1 MDRASIYRETLRHF
15 LQPIAPLMEDPAV
28 TEIMVI
34 GPERIYCERRG
45 TIQLTDLAFGD
56 EPALR
61 SAVQHVAEFVGR
73 PLGPASPTLDARLPD
88 GSRVHVILPPAS
100 RLGICLTIRRFL
112 KASFD
117 LATLVRIGVIT
128 REAALLLVRA
138 VRSRKNILVSGGTA
152 TGKTSFLNALSAAIP
167 AAERILVIEDSS
179 ELQLAQPHTVYLE
192 SQPANE
198 DGEGELTIHDLFV
211 NALRMRP
218 DRIIVGEVRRGE
230 ALELVQS
237 MISGHPGS
245 LATIHA
251 SDPLSALLRLEL
263 LSRLTP
269 VPLPPD
275 VARAQIAMA
284 IHLVV
289 QLVRA
294 GDGTRRVDSI
304 AETAGVDA
312 AGQYLVRE
320 LFRFRT
326 SGPAPDNHTS
336 GRLESTGAV
345 PSFAAEIDAP
355 ALRRTPSAGDSHAGR
370 ANGTDGPDSSTA
382 LQFEQG
388 RGVSQGG

>member
-1 MDRASIYRETLRHF
+1 
-15 LQPIAPLMEDPAV
+15 
-28 TEIMVI
+28 
-34 GPERIYCERRG
+34 
-45 TIQLTDLAFGD
+45 
-56 EPALR
+56 
-61 SAVQHVAEFVGR
+61 VAEFVGR

-112 KASFD
+112 KSSFD
-117 LATLVRIGVIT
+117 LATLVRTGAIT
-128 REAALLLVRA
+128 RGAALLLVRA
-138 VRSRKNILVSGGTA
+138 VRSRRSILISGGTG

-192 SQPANE
+192 SQPAND
-198 DGEGELTIHDLFV
+198 DGEGELTIHDLYV

-275 VARAQIAMA
+275 VARAQIALA
-284 IHLVV
+284 IQLVV

-294 GDGTRRVDSI
+294 SDGTRRVDSI

-312 AGQYLVRE
+312 AGHYLVRE

-326 SGPAPDNHTS
+326 SGQAPDDHPG
-336 GRLESTGAV
+336 GRLESTDAV
-345 PSFAAEIDAP
+345 PSFAARIDAP
-355 ALRRTPSAGDSHAGR
+355 ALRRPPGAGDSHAGM
-370 ANGTDGPDSSTA
+370 ADGTDCPDSSTA
-382 LQFEQG
+382 LQFERG
-388 RGVSQGG
+388 RAVYQGG

>member
-1 MDRASIYRETLRHF
+1 
-15 LQPIAPLMEDPAV
+15 
-28 TEIMVI
+28 
-34 GPERIYCERRG
+34 
-45 TIQLTDLAFGD
+45 
-56 EPALR
+56 
-61 SAVQHVAEFVGR
+61 
-73 PLGPASPTLDARLPD
+73 
-88 GSRVHVILPPAS
+88 
-100 RLGICLTIRRFL
+100 
-112 KASFD
+112 
-117 LATLVRIGVIT
+117 
-128 REAALLLVRA
+128 
-138 VRSRKNILVSGGTA
+138 
-152 TGKTSFLNALSAAIP
+152 
-167 AAERILVIEDSS
+167 VIEDSS

-263 LSRLTP
+263 LSRLSP

-275 VARAQIAMA
+275 VARAQIALA

-289 QLVRA
+289 QLVRTD
-294 GDGTRRVDSI
+294 DGTRRVDSV

-320 LFRFRT
+320 LFRFRI
-326 SGPAPDNHTS
+326 SGQNPNDAPS
-336 GRLESTGAV
+336 GRLESTGVV

-355 ALRRTPSAGDSHAGR
+355 ALRRTLSAGDSHAGMT
-370 ANGTDGPDSSTA
+370 NGTDCPDSSTT
-382 LQFEQG
+382 LQFERG
-388 RGVSQGG
+388 RSVYQGG

>member
-1 MDRASIYRETLRHF
+1 MDRASIYRETIRHF
-15 LQPIAPLMEDPAV
+15 LGPIAPLLEDPAV

-34 GPERIYCERRG
+34 GPDRIYCERRG
-45 TIQLTDLAFGD
+45 TIQLTELAFGD

-61 SAVQHVAEFVGR
+61 AAVQHVAEFVGR

-100 RLGICLTIRRFL
+100 RQGICLTIRRFL
-112 KASFD
+112 KASFS
-117 LATLVRIGVIT
+117 LKSLVNVGAIS
-128 REAALLLVRA
+128 REAAVLLVQA
-138 VRSRKNILVSGGTA
+138 VRLRKNILISGGTG

-192 SQPANE
+192 AQPANE
-198 DGEGELTIHDLFV
+198 DGEGELTIHNLFV
-211 NALRMRP
+211 TALRMRP

-263 LSRLTP
+263 LSRMTP

-275 VARAQIAMA
+275 VARGQIALA

-289 QLVRA
+289 QLARTS
-294 GDGTRRVDSI
+294 DGARRVVAI
-304 AETAGVDA
+304 AETDGLDA
-312 AGQYLVRE
+312 AGQYVVHE
-320 LFRFRT
+320 LFHFHASGQAATGRLEPTAAIPSFST
-326 SGPAPDNHTS
+326 EIDATGQGPAPS
-336 GRLESTGAV
+336 PGEIPAV
-345 PSFAAEIDAP
+345 RSNGLPS
-355 ALRRTPSAGDSHAGR
+355 
-370 ANGTDGPDSSTA
+370 N
-382 LQFEQG
+382 
-388 RGVSQGG
+388 